1 MMNQKV
7 VVLNAE
13 KMDFDGKLDF
23 FALSPDVTVYAD
35 SAPEDILDR
44 IQGACV
50 VVTKELPV
58 PAELIRRFPDSVKL
72 ICEAGTGYNNIALD
86 AASERGI
93 QVCNVPAYS
102 AHRVAHTAIML
113 MLNLAS
119 TMQTQLKM
127 LAGGDRSNFTD
138 HLQVPH
144 VELNGKTLGVIGAGK
159 IGSQVIRVA
168 QAMDM
173 NVLCH
178 ARKQRENAE
187 NLTFVSLE
195 QLLRESDFI
204 TIHCPLTPQTRY
216 LIDEKALAM
225 MKPTAFLI
233 NTARGAI
240 VDEAALIRA
249 LESGQIAGAGLDVQ
263 ETEPPV
269 EGNPLYTLDNVI
281 ITPHM
286 GWKGMETRQRL
297 VGVITENIR
306 CFFDGRPVNVVSD

>member
-7 VVLNAE
+7 VVLNAG
-13 KMDFDGKLDF
+13 KMDYDGKLDF
-23 FALSPDVTVYAD
+23 SVLSPDVTVYSD
-35 SAPEDILDR
+35 SAQEEILER
-44 IQGACV
+44 IRGACV

-58 PAELIRRFPDSVKL
+58 SAEMIRRFPDSVKL

-86 AASERGI
+86 AAAERGI
-93 QVCNVPAYS
+93 LVCNVPAYS
-102 AHRVAHTAIML
+102 SHRVAHTAVML

-119 TMQTQLKM
+119 TMQTQIKM
-127 LAGGDRSNFTD
+127 LAKSDRSNFTE

-159 IGSQVIRVA
+159 IGRQVIRIA

-173 NVLCH
+173 RVLCH
-178 ARKQRENAE
+178 ARKARQNEE
-187 NLTFVSLE
+187 NLTFVPLE
-195 QLLRESDFI
+195 QLLRESDFV
-204 TIHCPLTPQTRY
+204 TIHCPLTAQTRH

-233 NTARGAI
+233 NTSRGAI
-240 VDEAALIRA
+240 VDEAALLRA

-263 ETEPPV
+263 ETEPP
-269 EGNPLYTLDNVI
+269 EQSSPLYTLDNVI

-297 VGVITENIR
+297 VGVVAENIR
-306 CFFDGRPVNVVSD
+306 SYFAGSPVNVVSE